1 MRRYPTCN
9 LLFEFSR
16 QDDCKLEE
24 VHEMWNGQKFAYP
37 ADDGCLLPMNL
48 QFFADGDGGEKTEEA
63 TPKKLD
69 DARKEGQVAKSQELV
84 TAFSLIALFGTL
96 KVFTGYLAEGFV
108 DNFSQI
114 YGEIEVYAHESFGRN
129 YAAAFLNSAMGRI
142 LIIALPMMAAAVLVA
157 LAANALQVGWHPT
170 AKPLEPKFSKINP
183 INGFKRMFSLDKLVE
198 LLKAVLKIAVVG
210 IIAYTTFRDQIGIVS
225 VVYGLELWEAIML
238 IGNIV
243 INFGLKVSIVFLIIG
258 VADFLYQKLKFAKD
272 MRMTK
277 QEIKDEFKQTEG
289 DPKIKGQIRQKMREA
304 SQRRMMQ
311 KLPEADVVITNPTHL
326 ACAIKYDK
334 EIAEAPV
341 LIAKGA
347 DYLAQRIKEIA
358 RENYIPIVENKPLA
372 RMLYH
377 NVELD
382 EQIPEELYQMTAEV
396 LAYVYSINGK
406 T

>member
-1 MRRYPTCN
+1 
-9 LLFEFSR
+9 
-16 QDDCKLEE
+16 
-24 VHEMWNGQKFAYP
+24 MWNGQKFAYP
-37 ADDGCLLPMNL
+37 ADEGCLLPMNL

-114 YGEIEVYAHESFGRN
+114 YGEIEVYAHESFDRN

-157 LAANALQVGWHPT
+157 LATNALQVGWHPT